1 MRIQGSLISTVK
13 LQTLFLLKP
22 SSVSLQNTGWC
33 SDSDKFFHQVY
44 RTSGS
49 VETSSQTLDFPS
61 LYVSTT
67 HRERSGNFSRIIA
80 MMSNEKVESFG
91 QAIPAVASIAIEW
104 MSVSQASVF
113 QQSERKYVCLVYG
126 CQSSIEGDTEHWEGF
141 NSMKIQ
147 SGMLLNSGL
156 SAASRLLSP
165 ADFIDESQQHWL
177 HILAKHGADIEYL
190 KLVGN
195 S

>member
-1 MRIQGSLISTVK
+1 
-13 LQTLFLLKP
+13 
-22 SSVSLQNTGWC
+22 
-33 SDSDKFFHQVY
+33 
-44 RTSGS
+44 
-49 VETSSQTLDFPS
+49 
-61 LYVSTT
+61 
-67 HRERSGNFSRIIA
+67 
-80 MMSNEKVESFG
+80 MSNEKVESFG
-91 QAIPAVASIAIEW
+91 QAIPAVAFIAIES

-113 QQSERKYVCLVYG
+113 HQSERKYVSLVYG
-126 CQSSIEGDTEHWEGF
+126 CQSSIEGDTEHWEDF

-156 SAASRLLSP
+156 SAAGRLLSP
-165 ADFIDESQQHWL
+165 ADFIDQRQQHWL